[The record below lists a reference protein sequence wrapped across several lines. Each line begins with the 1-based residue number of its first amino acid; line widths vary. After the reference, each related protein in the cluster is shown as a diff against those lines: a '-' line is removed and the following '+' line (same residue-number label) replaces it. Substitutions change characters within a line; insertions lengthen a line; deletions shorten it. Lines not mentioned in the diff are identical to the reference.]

1 MASPTATSLENSL
14 ATRPKVDPVWI
25 AAAAVLIGTFL
36 WSYWPTLQ
44 GMATTWSR
52 EPDYS
57 HGFLVVPFAVYLLW
71 TRRDRLPAI
80 SGKLSWF
87 GLTLIFAAALLRFAA
102 SYRQFDPLDGYT
114 IPLWVAG
121 VVWFLWG
128 PQVMLWALPVTLFLA
143 FMVPLPWKIEYQLSE
158 PMQQFATKA
167 SCWLLQL
174 CGQPAVSVGKTIVV
188 DEAKLEVE
196 QACSGLRLFMGFF
209 AVSAAY
215 VLIVRRPLWQSVVI
229 MLAAAPIAVV
239 SNILRIT
246 ATGLVYRYSGG
257 EWARKVSHD
266 VAGWAMILLAS
277 ALLTSLLWYLNRL
290 VVEVRTVRTFGLS
303 EGEQPSGIR

>member
-1 MASPTATSLENSL
+1 MASPVAIADAPESKKQFEPTWL
-14 ATRPKVDPVWI
+14 I
-25 AAAAVLIGTFL
+25 AAAVVGGSFL
-36 WSYWPTLQ
+36 WAYWPTLAS
-44 GMATTWSR
+44 MVTTWSR

-57 HGFLVVPFAVYLLW
+57 HGFLVVPFAAYLLW
-71 TRRDRLPAI
+71 VRRDRLPES
-80 SGKLSWF
+80 SGRLCWL
-87 GLTLIFAAALLRFAA
+87 GLLPIVLAAGVRIFASSRALE
-102 SYRQFDPLDGYT
+102 PLDGYT
-114 IPLWVAG
+114 IPVWVAG

-128 PQVMLWALPVTLFLA
+128 PQVMLWALPVTMFLF
-143 FMVPLPWKIEYQLSE
+143 FMVPLPWRIEFQLSE
-158 PMQQFATKA
+158 PMQRLATAA

-174 CGQPAVSVGKTIVV
+174 FGQPAVSRGLTIVV

-215 VLIVRRPLWQSVVI
+215 VLIVRRPLWQSIVI

-290 VVEVRTVRTFGLS
+290 VVEVRTVRTLGLS
-303 EGEQPSGIR
+303 EGESRPQ

>member
-1 MASPTATSLENSL
+1 MASPIAPSLETSL
-14 ATRPKVDPVWI
+14 ATRPKIEPIWI
-25 AAAAVLIGTFL
+25 AAAAVLVATFV

-57 HGFLVVPFAVYLLW
+57 HGFLVVPFAAYLLW
-71 TRRDRLPAI
+71 TRRERLPAAADQ
-80 SGKLSWF
+80 LSWW
-87 GLTLIFAAALLRFAA
+87 GLSLIVAA
-102 SYRQFDPLDGYT
+102 SAVRLMASYGQVAPLDGYT

-128 PQVMLWALPVTLFLA
+128 PRMMLWALPVTLFLV
-143 FMVPLPWKIEYQLSE
+143 FMVPLPWKIEHRLSE
-158 PMQQFATKA
+158 PMQQLATKA

-174 CGQPAVSVGKTIVV
+174 LGQPAVSKGMTIVV

-229 MLAAAPIAVV
+229 MLAAAPIAIV

-303 EGEQPSGIR
+303 EGERPPGIG

>member
-1 MASPTATSLENSL
+1 MAST
-14 ATRPKVDPVWI
+14 I
-25 AAAAVLIGTFL
+25 AATPNCTPAETQRRIEPSWVAAALVLGGSFL
-36 WSYWPTLQ
+36 WAYWPTLTN
-44 GMATTWSR
+44 MVTTWSR

-57 HGFLVVPFAVYLLW
+57 HGFLVVPFAAYLLW
-71 TRRDRLPAI
+71 ARRDRMPTAA
-80 SGKLSWF
+80 GKLSWL
-87 GLTLIFAAALLRFAA
+87 GLLPIALAAVVRVVA
-102 SYRQFDPLDGYT
+102 SYLSFEPLDGYT

-128 PQVMLWALPVTLFLA
+128 PRVMLWALPVTLFLA
-143 FMVPLPWKIEYQLSE
+143 FMVPLPWRIEYQLSE
-158 PMQQFATKA
+158 PMQRIATAA

-174 CGQPAVSVGKTIVV
+174 LGQPAVARGLTIVV

-215 VLIVRRPLWQSVVI
+215 VLIVRRPLWQSIVI
-229 MLAAAPIAVV
+229 MLAAAPIAIV

-290 VVEVRTVRTFGLS
+290 VVEVRAVRTYGLS
-303 EGEQPSGIR
+303 EGDRAPR